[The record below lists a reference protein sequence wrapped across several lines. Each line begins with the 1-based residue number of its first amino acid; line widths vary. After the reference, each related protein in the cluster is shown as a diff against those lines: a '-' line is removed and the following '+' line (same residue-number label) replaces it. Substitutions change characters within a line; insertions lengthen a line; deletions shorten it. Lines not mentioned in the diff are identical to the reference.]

1 MHRVINKHKNLYD
14 WLKNCASGIKTNISF
29 ILNERLRKKK
39 FPSFTLFENRRKL
52 FFQGTAK
59 QMLKTFSRGEE
70 SFSFSVLQR

>member
-14 WLKNCASGIKTNISF
+14 WLKNYASGIKTNISF
-29 ILNERLRKKK
+29 ILNERLRKKFFLASHYLK
-39 FPSFTLFENRRKL
+39 IGESY

-59 QMLKTFSRGEE
+59 QMLKTFSRGDE